1 MQLNS
6 NFKWDSPLSSP
17 IYNEGYFRYKD
28 VEFDRNLV
36 IVVDVRK
43 VIFSEKFNK
52 ANIEYVG
59 WTVVPVFTTNGYIRS
74 GIY

>member
-17 IYNEGYFRYKD
+17 IYNEGYFRYRD

-43 VIFSEKFNK
+43 VMFSEKCNK
-52 ANIEYVG
+52 AIICWVDY
-59 WTVVPVFTTNGYIRS
+59 
-74 GIY
+74 